1 MAQTYLVRR
10 TEKTVPR
17 AFWTLKTAGKQLAGY
32 AISGAFRDDPGVDSS
47 CRLYSKKQQDIVLK
61 HEFFTIYMVLV
72 YHIYIAVLLAIREQ
86 YSYNRIVLA

>member
-1 MAQTYLVRR
+1 MPFQGL
-10 TEKTVPR
+10 
-17 AFWTLKTAGKQLAGY
+17 
-32 AISGAFRDDPGVDSS
+32 SGMIPERSFLWIVF
-47 CRLYSKKQQDIVLK
+47 KKQQYIVLN

>member
-1 MAQTYLVRR
+1 MPFQGFPGRSRR
-10 TEKTVPR
+10 GLFLWIV
-17 AFWTLKTAGKQLAGY
+17 F
-32 AISGAFRDDPGVDSS
+32 
-47 CRLYSKKQQDIVLK
+47 KKQQDIVLN

>member
-1 MAQTYLVRR
+1 MPFQGLSGTIP
-10 TEKTVPR
+10 E
-17 AFWTLKTAGKQLAGY
+17 WTLL
-32 AISGAFRDDPGVDSS
+32 VD
-47 CRLYSKKQQDIVLK
+47 CI

>member
-1 MAQTYLVRR
+1 MPFQGLSVMIPERPFLWI
-10 TEKTVPR
+10 V
-17 AFWTLKTAGKQLAGY
+17 F
-32 AISGAFRDDPGVDSS
+32 
-47 CRLYSKKQQDIVLK
+47 KKQQYIVLN

>member
-1 MAQTYLVRR
+1 M
-10 TEKTVPR
+10 PFR
-17 AFWTLKTAGKQLAGY
+17 AFRNDPEGTLL
-32 AISGAFRDDPGVDSS
+32 VD
-47 CRLYSKKQQDIVLK
+47 CIQKQQYIVLN

>member
-1 MAQTYLVRR
+1 MPFQGLSGTIP
-10 TEKTVPR
+10 E
-17 AFWTLKTAGKQLAGY
+17 WTLL
-32 AISGAFRDDPGVDSS
+32 VD
-47 CRLYSKKQQDIVLK
+47 CIQKKQQDIVLK